1 MEGRLEES
9 CQGIPHKSNVVS
21 SEMRCVLTFV
31 NVIVELHPGIY
42 VKKMF
47 SIHSSIKPLKLIKQA
62 SPQV

>member
-1 MEGRLEES
+1 VEGRLEES

-47 SIHSSIKPLKLIKQA
+47 SPTA
-62 SPQV
+62 A